1 MKTKHTIELKRLGA
15 RIQQQRKKRSLTQE
29 DVAYRMGCSLTY
41 ISKLE
46 NGKASCNLERLL
58 ELGNI
63 LECDVAE
70 LLLGINAGSPW
81 YLESEMGQMM
91 EQLTPQDKE
100 LVCAM
105 MEVMIRRSQKDDVE
119 YAVP

>member
-1 MKTKHTIELKRLGA
+1 MKNKHMIDLISLGG
-15 RIQQQRKKRSLTQE
+15 RIQQQRKKRGLTQE

-70 LLLGINAGSPW
+70 LLMGINAGSPW
-81 YLESEMGQMM
+81 YLEPEIGQMV

-100 LVCAM
+100 LICAM
-105 MEVMIRRSQKDDVE
+105 MKVMIQRSQKDDVE